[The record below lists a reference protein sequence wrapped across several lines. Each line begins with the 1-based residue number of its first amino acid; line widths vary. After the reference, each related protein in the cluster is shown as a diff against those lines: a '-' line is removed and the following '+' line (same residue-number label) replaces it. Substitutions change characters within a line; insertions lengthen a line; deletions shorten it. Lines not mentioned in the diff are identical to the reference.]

1 MSSTLPDLDRFRS
14 ASFEPMS
21 FRERGATV
29 PFTTP
34 LLLNARIRR
43 TAPGQGLEMVVVNPS
58 GGRGALI
65 LPWAA
70 MTDICG
76 PTLFDRHLWQNLNDA
91 DDISPTGIRHAAQRL
106 AAEGLAGR
114 VAALAAKDAQ
124 RREVS
129 SQQLAKSMLLES
141 LMAAAETPAEAA
153 SRSAGKVP
161 EAVEKRAERAVIRSA
176 ALAGQSPEAFSAD
189 LNALAVALSG
199 AIPKIEGEDARLRQM
214 LESLT
219 RIADEITQWLANEP
233 RDSSHIQAA
242 NFVQQTARQT
252 IECAGYALAATETL
266 ITDLGLLVPNW
277 RREKEAMLE
286 RARAADWVLDGWK
299 TPMALWGAA
308 QPNQRSTAIW
318 EVALIAPILPREA
331 KAWIKDAGNTQDT
344 PRRTTQVVRDRAD
357 WRNGNAIEL
366 VARNENLISFSITY
380 ENRIT
385 PPKPPRKKIRLAQ
398 IDADMQPKNRWR
410 LTKSAQSVDS
420 ANNKKKAVDP
430 KPTTNKIS
438 KLAETRALGG
448 MVETSSDQAL
458 AKIVALVDRLSNSEV
473 HERILGPSL
482 PRLKRLRPPRPASLT
497 RLLFL
502 PLSGALVD
510 PLQWRRTVGRIPR
523 NAIGPMVQSLKFVI
537 GTSLDGLASALRE
550 GNLED
555 QDLIEN
561 VGRSLWRLAAEATPN
576 MRHDEAWSSIG
587 LSAADF
593 DGIISLAG
601 GLWRH
606 AAPLW
611 EGMRHISGDC
621 PTEILNAALTGPA
634 QEGRLVFTA
643 AIDALLQ
650 RASRPSVL
658 LSLVKD
664 FPTQLVNIIEDALN
678 DWVGVTLPVLPE
690 EDFEAGA
697 RLALEISGVITAL
710 ENHPR
715 VPGRIDAKLLIA
727 HRRSLDDFCRST
739 YREIVSVHINE
750 ALTQLQDDDSEA
762 VEDIEAMA
770 RIARSLE
777 EAGRRFSA
785 PQSYLAVQEE
795 FRTRIERLLN
805 QQDNPL
811 LSGQEIARIEEILL
825 GRETA
830 ERLLHRFRRR

>member
-1 MSSTLPDLDRFRS
+1 MSSTLPHLDRFRS

-43 TAPGQGLEMVVVNPS
+43 IAPGQGLEMVVVNPS

-65 LPWAA
+65 LPWAS
-70 MTDICG
+70 MTDICS
-76 PTLFDRHLWQNLNDA
+76 PTLFDRHLWQTLNDA
-91 DDISPTGIRHAAQRL
+91 DDISPTGIRHAAQKL
-106 AAEGLAGR
+106 ATEGLAGR

-129 SQQLAKSMLLES
+129 SQRQAKSMLLES
-141 LMAAAETPAEAA
+141 LVAAAEPPAEAA
-153 SRSAGKVP
+153 SHSAGNSP
-161 EAVEKRAERAVIRSA
+161 DAFEKRAERAIMRSA
-176 ALAGQSPEAFSAD
+176 ALAGLSPAEFSAD
-189 LNALAVALSG
+189 LESLAIALSG
-199 AIPKIEGEDARLRQM
+199 GIPKIEGQDARLRQM

-219 RIADEITQWLANEP
+219 GIADEITQWLAKEP
-233 RDSSHIQAA
+233 GDSSHIQAA

-252 IECAGYALAATETL
+252 IECAGYALAATDA
-266 ITDLGLLVPNW
+266 IIRDLGLLVPNW
-277 RREKEAMLE
+277 RREKEAILE

-308 QPNQRSTAIW
+308 RPNQRSTAIW
-318 EVALIAPILPREA
+318 EMALIAPILPREA
-331 KAWIKDAGNTQDT
+331 KAWIKGADTTQDT

-366 VARNENLISFSITY
+366 VARNENLISFAINY

-398 IDADMQPKNRWR
+398 MDADAQPKSKWR
-410 LTKSAQSVDS
+410 LTKSPQSVDT
-420 ANNKKKAVDP
+420 AGNKKKSDDP
-430 KPTTNKIS
+430 KPTTGKTS

-448 MVETSSDQAL
+448 MIETSSDQAL
-458 AKIVALVDRLSNSEV
+458 AKIVALVDRLSNSEM

-482 PRLKRLRPPRPASLT
+482 PRLKRLRPQRPASLT

-510 PLQWRRTVGRIPR
+510 PLQWRRAVGRIPR
-523 NAIGPMVQSLKFVI
+523 NAIGPMMQSLKSVL
-537 GTSLDGLASALRE
+537 GTSIDGMVMELRDAK
-550 GNLED
+550 LED
-555 QDLIEN
+555 QKLIEST
-561 VGRSLWRLAAEATPN
+561 GRPLWRLAAEATPK

-587 LSAADF
+587 LGASDF
-593 DGIISLAG
+593 DGIMSLAG
-601 GLWRH
+601 SLWRH

-611 EGMRHISGDC
+611 EGMRYIGGDC
-621 PTEILNAALTGPA
+621 PPEILNTALAGPA
-634 QEGRLVFTA
+634 QEGRLAFAA

-658 LSLVKD
+658 LGLAKE
-664 FPTQLVNIIEDALN
+664 FPTQLVNIIEDTLN
-678 DWVGVTLPVLPE
+678 NWVGATLPILNE
-690 EDFEAGA
+690 EDFETGA
-697 RLALEISGVITAL
+697 RLALEISSVINAL

-727 HRRSLDDFCRST
+727 HRRILDDFCRST
-739 YREIVSVHINE
+739 YREIVSIHINE
-750 ALTQLQDDDSEA
+750 ALTQLQEDDTET
-762 VEDIEAMA
+762 VEDIESMA

-795 FRTRIERLLN
+795 FRTRIEQLFN
-805 QQDNPL
+805 TWDNPL

-830 ERLLHRFRRR
+830 ERLLHRLRRR